1 MPIQLNWV
9 MYLIVC
15 PLCFLA
21 GCVDAIAGGG
31 GLISLP
37 AYLLAGLPPKLT
49 AGTNKLSASIG
60 CAMATRR
67 FIFDK
72 RVIWRCALPAAALA
86 LPGSALGTML
96 LNSMG
101 DQQILRMLVL
111 ILPVV
116 SAVVLLRRGALTP
129 LLTLPEKAAPA
140 LCAVIGLLIGFYDGL
155 IGPGTGTFL
164 ILLFTLVVGMHPV
177 DASGSAKIVN
187 LASNVASLCTQ
198 IVNGHVLFA
207 LGLPAALFSAMGGAL
222 GARLAIRGGEK
233 TVRGVL
239 LAVLALLFLT
249 LAVKAF
255 V

>member
-1 MPIQLNWV
+1 MPIQLHWT

-37 AYLLAGLPPKLT
+37 AYLWAGLPPKLM
-49 AGTNKLSASIG
+49 AGTNKLSAGIG
-60 CAMATRR
+60 CAMATGR
-67 FIFDK
+67 FMRNGRIL
-72 RVIWRCALPAAALA
+72 WRCALPAALFA
-86 LPGSALGTML
+86 LPGSWLGTML
-96 LNSMG
+96 LNRMG

-116 SAVVLLRRGALTP
+116 SAVVLLRKGALAP

-155 IGPGTGTFL
+155 VGPGTGTFL

-177 DASGSAKIVN
+177 DASGSAKVVN
-187 LASNVASLCTQ
+187 LASNVASLATQ
-198 IVNGHVLFA
+198 IVSGHVVFA
-207 LGLPAALFSAMGGAL
+207 LGLPAALFSALGAAL

-233 TVRGVL
+233 TVRVVL

-249 LAVKAF
+249 LSLKAF
-255 V
+255 F